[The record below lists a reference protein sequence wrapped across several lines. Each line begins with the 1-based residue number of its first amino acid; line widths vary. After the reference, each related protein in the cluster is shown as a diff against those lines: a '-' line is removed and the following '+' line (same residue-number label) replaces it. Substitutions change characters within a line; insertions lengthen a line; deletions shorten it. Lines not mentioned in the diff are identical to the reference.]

1 VGRSIVETWT
11 FGLPAGGANAG
22 GRPQFAGKS
31 RVGRCHGSGIAHLT
45 SFGDSDRA
53 MSARSLIL
61 GYIKA
66 YNAKDVR
73 AMLTF
78 FDDAC
83 VFENISG
90 GKVTVRARGR
100 TELETLAT
108 RSAAAFATREQKVVS
123 LTEGQGRIVAE
134 IDYHAVLQ
142 ADLSP
147 DLKAGSE
154 LNLRGVSVLEL
165 SGGKIV
171 RLTDYS

>member
-1 VGRSIVETWT
+1 
-11 FGLPAGGANAG
+11 
-22 GRPQFAGKS
+22 
-31 RVGRCHGSGIAHLT
+31 
-45 SFGDSDRA
+45 
-53 MSARSLIL
+53 MSARDLIL

-66 YNAKDVR
+66 YNAKDVS

-90 GKVTVRARGR
+90 GKVTVRTEGK

-134 IDYHAVLQ
+134 IDYHAVLES
-142 ADLSP
+142 DLSP

-154 LNLRGVSVLEL
+154 LYLRGVSVLEL
-165 SGGKIV
+165 SGEKIV
-171 RLTDYS
+171 RLTDYC